1 MNIKSLVTGLLLI
14 LAVAG
19 VVYVLVGGDG
29 VGGDDQ
35 AAEACDT
42 TGACAPGCTGDAKAV
57 AGATADGLP
66 MDGVVVYYFHGNKRC
81 QTCNRMEALAILAI
95 DEGFADRQQ
104 AGTVVFKP
112 VNIETDATRHFITDF
127 EMTNR
132 CVVMVERKDGKDSGW
147 RRLDEVWAKIG
158 DDTEYKA
165 YITEN
170 LSACLANAEKGG
182 A

>member
-14 LAVAG
+14 LAVGG
-19 VVYVLVGGDG
+19 VVYVLMGGDG
-29 VGGDDQ
+29 AGGEDQ
-35 AAEACDT
+35 AAEAC
-42 TGACAPGCTGDAKAV
+42 GSAEACAPGCSGDAAV

-66 MDGVVVYYFHGNKRC
+66 ADGVVVYYFHGNKRC
-81 QTCNRMEALAILAI
+81 QTCNRMESLATLAI
-95 DEGFADRQQ
+95 DEGFADRQR
-104 AGTVVFKP
+104 AGTVLFKP
-112 VNIETDATRHFITDF
+112 VNIETDATRHFVTDF

-132 CVVMVERKDGKDSGW
+132 CVVMVERKNGKDHGW
-147 RRLDEVWAKIG
+147 RRLDEVWAKIS

-170 LSACLANAEKGG
+170 LTACLDNLEKGG